1 MRGLLCL
8 YSELYYSFLTYIVN
22 VKYVL
27 IHYLCYEMVINV
39 FVLPDIL

>member
-27 IHYLCYEMVINV
+27 IHYLYYEMVINV